1 MKFGRT
7 YNVRFSIR
15 IDFKKNP
22 VITFIGLDGFQSSSY
37 LCTCICKIMTKCQ
50 SYTFLAKKSF
60 VKYRWRTYNRWQF
73 TLIPVVSS
81 SGMTY
86 ANVVSVP
93 TEKHNRYRY
102 NHTSPLIP
110 QVTHVRL
117 MLHEQCCICYKN
129 VFTS

>member
-1 MKFGRT
+1 LVEFTMYDFQFESTSKKFG
-7 YNVRFSIR
+7 YNFHWTGWLS
-15 IDFKKNP
+15 K
-22 VITFIGLDGFQSSSY
+22 FILFIHMHMQDHNKVPIIYVPHQ
-37 LCTCICKIMTKCQ
+37 
-50 SYTFLAKKSF
+50 KKSF

-117 MLHEQCCICYKN
+117 MLHEQRCICYKN